1 MANGNDDAKQAGQ
14 ELARL
19 QTGLDPYDYDRYGR
33 NQPGS
38 QYYHPRGSGA
48 YYGMGQKR
56 MRDKDIA
63 IFAGLGTLG
72 AGIERFLQSKEAD
85 TFGVQY
91 AEQELAK
98 AQAELEAPTPKVTE
112 EEKAA
117 MVQAATAPV
126 RTEIEEIESDIGS
139 YLASTGRTANVADV
153 VAARD
158 VGTQALADAPLHAYA
173 LATQKDTDL
182 MKFDQAKKA
191 ATRARSDNLVQVLD
205 GVQVKQLKY
214 GQAFAGDLTKVALT
228 SAAHAVAQDDRPA
241 MERLREKGASMAEIE
256 ILHKQAIAAGWPWG
270 SREYEIYMMSH
281 YEGRGGAT
289 DKQTRD
295 QKKGEPATVTAQPL
309 PAPGR
314 PVSGPEDA
322 SARLRKASIEPG
334 DPEASIADSKIK
346 QLARELAK
354 VTTTVTSQSPGRYY
368 KTPKQG
374 VKLYHSNM
382 DDLSRFLEQHGYNP
396 TGGDFD
402 YYAHPQGR
410 DSKGNAVTKYYA
422 VSKGDPKPTKEST
435 KVGSTMPIL
444 PDQ

>member
-1 MANGNDDAKQAGQ
+1 MANGDDEATQAGQ

-19 QTGLDPYDYDRYGR
+19 QAGLEPDYYGRYRR

-38 QYYHPRGSGA
+38 QYYNPRGSGA

-63 IFAGLGTLG
+63 IAGGIGILG
-72 AGIERFLQSKEAD
+72 AGIERFLKSKEAD
-85 TFGVQY
+85 TSGVQY
-91 AEQELAK
+91 AEQEFAK

-126 RTEIEEIESDIGS
+126 RTEIEEIKSDTGS

-158 VGTQALADAPLHAYA
+158 VGTQALADAPLHAEA
-173 LATQKDTDL
+173 LATQKDLEL

-191 ATRARSDNLVQVLD
+191 AAKARSDNMAQVLD
-205 GVQVKQLKY
+205 QVEVKQLKY
-214 GQAFAGDLTKVALT
+214 DQAFVGDLTKVALT

-241 MERLREKGASMAEIE
+241 MERLREKGASMAEITT
-256 ILHKQAIAAGWPWG
+256 LHKQAIQHWPWG

-289 DKQTRD
+289 DKQTKG
-295 QKKGEPATVTAQPL
+295 QKKGESATVTAQPL

>member
-19 QTGLDPYDYDRYGR
+19 QTGLDPYYYGQYGR

-63 IFAGLGTLG
+63 IAGGIGILG
-72 AGIERFLQSKEAD
+72 AGIERFLKSKEAD
-85 TFGVQY
+85 TSGVQY
-91 AEQELAK
+91 AEQEFAK

-126 RTEIEEIESDIGS
+126 RTEIEEIKSDTGS

-173 LATQKDTDL
+173 AATQKDLDL
-182 MKFDQAKKA
+182 MKFDQATKA
-191 ATRARSDNLVQVLD
+191 AARARSDNLAQVLD
-205 GVQVKQLKY
+205 EVQVKQLKY
-214 GQAFAGDLTKVALT
+214 GQAFADDLTKVALT

-241 MERLREKGASMAEIE
+241 MERLLEKGASMAEITT
-256 ILHKQAIAAGWPWG
+256 LHKQAIAAGWPWG

-289 DKQTRD
+289 DKQTRG
-295 QKKGEPATVTAQPL
+295 QKKGESATVTAQPL
-309 PAPGR
+309 PKPETPAEYPGEQGY
-314 PVSGPEDA
+314 VHQNVIGNLLSTLTAGPNID
-322 SARLRKASIEPG
+322 SQNLRY
-334 DPEASIADSKIK
+334 
-346 QLARELAK
+346 
-354 VTTTVTSQSPGRYY
+354 SPGRE
-368 KTPKQG
+368 G
-374 VKLYHSNM
+374 LYGKHRANQPN
-382 DDLSRFLEQHGYNP
+382 FLDTTTSPRGERDWSSGPAPHEVLKMQEMGLFP
-396 TGGDFD
+396 D
-402 YYAHPQGR
+402 HPAG
-410 DSKGNAVTKYYA
+410 KNAV
-422 VSKGDPKPTKEST
+422 DLFFELPKERQEELLAT
-435 KVGSTMPIL
+435 VRGR
-444 PDQ
+444 